1 MQKILVIDDDGELRE
16 MIVSTLRERGFESFE
31 AENGADG
38 IESARTHLPDLII
51 CDETLDKVGG
61 YATLAYLRRD
71 PVTAAIPFIMIS
83 SQASEAG
90 MRKGMK
96 LGADD
101 YLPKPFSASELLSA
115 VDARLENK
123 RAQVEQAE
131 KKLADLRANV
141 SLALPHEL
149 RTPLTGI
156 LGFSEILST
165 DHDKL
170 QPSEISEM
178 AQSIH
183 EAATNLHRLVENCL
197 IYAQIELLA
206 TDHKKLEYLRKR
218 QTENVRAV
226 IEARAREKTKRAGR
240 TGDLALDLNNTTVG
254 ISQEYLI
261 KIVDELLE
269 NALSFSEPSTSV
281 RVSSSVDTDSF
292 TLSVSDCGRGM
303 TPEQIAD
310 IGAYMQFDRKVYE
323 QKGSG
328 LGLTIAKRLAEL
340 HGGTLNIQSEVG
352 SGTKV
357 TVQLPRLLDAEERVE
372 PSQESETVT
381 VSAKH

>member
-1 MQKILVIDDDGELRE
+1 MQKILVIDDDDELRE
-16 MIVSTLRERGFESFE
+16 MIVSTLRERGFEPLE
-31 AENGADG
+31 AENGAVG
-38 IESARTHLPDLII
+38 IELARAYLPDLII

-83 SQASEAG
+83 GQASEAG

-101 YLPKPFSASELLSA
+101 YLPKPFSASELLLA

-123 RAQVEQAE
+123 RAQIEQAE

-156 LGFSEILST
+156 LGFAEILST
-165 DHDKL
+165 EYEKL

-183 EAATNLHRLVENCL
+183 ESANNLHRLVENFL

-206 TDHKKLEYLRKR
+206 TDHKKLEYLRKC
-218 QTENVRAV
+218 QAENVQAV
-226 IEARAREKTKRAGR
+226 IEARAREKSNRAGR
-240 TGDLALDLNNTTVG
+240 TGDLALDVNNATVG
-254 ISQEYLI
+254 ISEEYLI
-261 KIVDELLE
+261 KIVDELLD
-269 NALSFSEPSTSV
+269 NAFNFSEPNTSV
-281 RVSSSVDTDSF
+281 CVSSSVETDSC
-292 TLSVSDCGRGM
+292 TLSVSDRGRGM
-303 TPEQIAD
+303 TPEQIAE

-323 QKGSG
+323 QQGSG

-340 HGGTLNIQSEVG
+340 HGGTLSIQSEVG
-352 SGTKV
+352 SGTIV
-357 TVQLPRLLDAEERVE
+357 TVQLPRLPDCEEDIQ

-381 VSAKH
+381 AKH